1 MGRYRKKHPRAE
13 MPDERLVKAVKEKA
27 KDGEIP
33 CAVAHAL
40 AKELGVSPEQIGFTM
55 DMLEIPIVKCQL
67 GLFGYKDKK
76 KIVKPKSEISEEL
89 KNHIYMNLEQ
99 GRLSCKK
106 AWEIAK
112 KLNIGKM
119 EVASACETL
128 GIKITKCQLGAF

>member
-1 MGRYRKKHPRAE
+1 MGHYRKKHQNAE
-13 MPDERLVKAVKEKA
+13 MPDERLIKAVKEKA
-27 KDGEIP
+27 KNGEIP

-55 DMLEIPIVKCQL
+55 DILDIPIVKCQL

-76 KIVKPKSEISEEL
+76 KIIKPKKEVSEQL
-89 KNHIYMNLEQ
+89 KDKIYMNLEQ
-99 GRLSCKK
+99 GRLPCKK

-119 EVASACETL
+119 EVASACEAL
-128 GIKITKCQLGAF
+128 GIKIIKCQLGAF